1 MSAAEWYAHK
11 SLGDGVFW
19 IQERFYESGNRANIW
34 LVRGSHQD
42 VVIDTGLGLR
52 SLPEYLQAKGL
63 LGDASESGRKNP
75 LLAIGTHV
83 HFDHSGGL
91 HQFRQVAVHEAE
103 ADALAN
109 GDNFETVTWLYDSE
123 IVRAP
128 TPGWRASQYRVQ
140 AVKPTHI
147 LQEGDVINLGDKQ
160 LTVMHMPG
168 HSRGSICL
176 HDKEH
181 KMLFSGDVA
190 YDGSM
195 IDWLPYSRISD
206 YVNTCERLLELVDGD
221 LPSDRRR
228 SSHPQGRWKSPPRKG
243 AEPQCAPSRPDC
255 SVRAITVNQS
265 PIATALPDRV
275 NDVAHHGSAPF
286 PGGRLPP
293 PLGMTAPP
301 PQPHHRNE
309 LAVDKTKRKKR
320 RELTEEQKQEI
331 KEAFELFDTDKDKE
345 IDYHELKVAM
355 RALGFD
361 VKKADVL
368 KILKDYDREGTGKIA
383 FDDFS
388 EVVTDWMLDRDPQEE
403 MIKAFKLFDDDD
415 SGKISLRN
423 LRRVARELDENMT
436 DEELRAMI
444 DEFDNDGD
452 GESKSTTVISL
463 KHDCQPLFNITSK
476 HVKISRI
483 DFITDSTTTWQ
494 KNC

>member
-206 YVNTCERLLELVDGD
+206 YVNTCERLLELVDGGLVERV
-221 LPSDRRR
+221 LPGHFNTFGAERLFRIASNYISNAGTCHRFSSCALKSVANLALRASNSRR
-228 SSHPQGRWKSPPRKG
+228 SAS
-243 AEPQCAPSRPDC
+243 
-255 SVRAITVNQS
+255 
-265 PIATALPDRV
+265 
-275 NDVAHHGSAPF
+275 
-286 PGGRLPP
+286 
-293 PLGMTAPP
+293 
-301 PQPHHRNE
+301 
-309 LAVDKTKRKKR
+309 
-320 RELTEEQKQEI
+320 
-331 KEAFELFDTDKDKE
+331 
-345 IDYHELKVAM
+345 
-355 RALGFD
+355 
-361 VKKADVL
+361 
-368 KILKDYDREGTGKIA
+368 
-383 FDDFS
+383 
-388 EVVTDWMLDRDPQEE
+388 
-403 MIKAFKLFDDDD
+403 
-415 SGKISLRN
+415 
-423 LRRVARELDENMT
+423 
-436 DEELRAMI
+436 
-444 DEFDNDGD
+444 
-452 GESKSTTVISL
+452 
-463 KHDCQPLFNITSK
+463 
-476 HVKISRI
+476 
-483 DFITDSTTTWQ
+483 
-494 KNC
+494 